1 MRHKTCVADGRIM
14 GRNKYPE
21 ETVAKILDAALEL
34 FCAQG
39 YEGTSIQDIV
49 DRLDGMTKGAVYHH
63 FKSKEEIFNAAFD
76 RAMTPIVEH
85 RRSMLGVGNMTG
97 AQKLRRLYAPESVV
111 PQIELWARMH
121 PAADPVKSSRLLAMQ
136 YQGSFDESADGC
148 LLPVIEEGIDDGSI
162 ACECPREA
170 AEAVSLLANLWLLP
184 LFRPLEPKERMLA
197 RAQCL
202 AQMAAAVGL
211 DLGEEVLQT
220 TARIW
225 DVWNRA
231 GW

>member
-1 MRHKTCVADGRIM
+1 M

-97 AQKLRRLYAPESVV
+97 AQKLKRFYAPESVV
-111 PQIELWARMH
+111 PQIELWARIH

-136 YQGSFDESADGC
+136 YQGSFNESARWLSLAGDRGGHRRRLHC
-148 LLPVIEEGIDDGSI
+148 VRMPARSGGGRIVVGESL
-162 ACECPREA
+162 A
-170 AEAVSLLANLWLLP
+170 AAIVPS
-184 LFRPLEPKERMLA
+184 A
-197 RAQCL
+197 RAQG
-202 AQMAAAVGL
+202 AN
-211 DLGEEVLQT
+211 
-220 TARIW
+220 ARSRTMFGA
-225 DVWNRA
+225 DGGRGGA
-231 GW
+231 RFG

>member
-1 MRHKTCVADGRIM
+1 M
-14 GRNKYPE
+14 GRNKNPE

-97 AQKLRRLYAPESVV
+97 AQKLKRLYAPESVV
-111 PQIELWARMH
+111 PQIELWARMR

-136 YQGSFDESADGC
+136 YQGSFDESAMASLASDRGGHRPTAPLRANARAKRRRPYRCWRIFGC
-148 LLPVIEEGIDDGSI
+148 CHCSVRSSPRSECSLAHNVWRRWLPRWGSI
-162 ACECPREA
+162 WVMKC
-170 AEAVSLLANLWLLP
+170 
-184 LFRPLEPKERMLA
+184 FRQRRRFGA
-197 RAQCL
+197 Y
-202 AQMAAAVGL
+202 G
-211 DLGEEVLQT
+211 
-220 TARIW
+220 TAPGGNI
-225 DVWNRA
+225 DTN
-231 GW
+231 GM

>member
-1 MRHKTCVADGRIM
+1 M

-97 AQKLRRLYAPESVV
+97 AQKLKRLYAPESVV
-111 PQIELWARMH
+111 PQIELWARMR

-136 YQGSFDESADGC
+136 YQGSFDES
-148 LLPVIEEGIDDGSI
+148 
-162 ACECPREA
+162 REA

-184 LFRPLEPKERMLA
+184 LFRSLEPKERMLA

-211 DLGEEVLQT
+211 DLGNEVLQT
-220 TARIW
+220 TAQIW
-225 DVWNRA
+225 GVWDRA

>member
-1 MRHKTCVADGRIM
+1 M

-97 AQKLRRLYAPESVV
+97 AQKLKRLYAPESVV
-111 PQIELWARMH
+111 PQIELWARMR

-148 LLPVIEEGIDDGSI
+148 LLPVIEEGIADGSI
-162 ACECPREA
+162 ACECPRGAGGGRIFVGESLA
-170 AEAVSLLANLWLLP
+170 AAIVPS
-184 LFRPLEPKERMLA
+184 A
-197 RAQCL
+197 RAQG
-202 AQMAAAVGL
+202 AN
-211 DLGEEVLQT
+211 
-220 TARIW
+220 ARSRTMFGA
-225 DVWNRA
+225 DGCRGGA
-231 GW
+231 RFG

>member
-1 MRHKTCVADGRIM
+1 M

-97 AQKLRRLYAPESVV
+97 AQKLKRLYAPESVV
-111 PQIELWARMH
+111 PQIELWARIH
-121 PAADPVKSSRLLAMQ
+121 PAADPVKSSRQ
-136 YQGSFDESADGC
+136 RPYRCWRISGC
-148 LLPVIEEGIDDGSI
+148 CHCFVRLSPRIECSLVLIVWRRWPPRWDSIWGKKCFRQRRRFGTYGTVPGGKVVI
-162 ACECPREA
+162 
-170 AEAVSLLANLWLLP
+170 
-184 LFRPLEPKERMLA
+184 
-197 RAQCL
+197 
-202 AQMAAAVGL
+202 
-211 DLGEEVLQT
+211 
-220 TARIW
+220 
-225 DVWNRA
+225 
-231 GW
+231 

>member
-1 MRHKTCVADGRIM
+1 
-14 GRNKYPE
+14 
-21 ETVAKILDAALEL
+21 
-34 FCAQG
+34 
-39 YEGTSIQDIV
+39 
-49 DRLDGMTKGAVYHH
+49 
-63 FKSKEEIFNAAFD
+63 
-76 RAMTPIVEH
+76 MTPIVEQ
-85 RRSMLGVGNMTG
+85 RRSTLGIGNMTG
-97 AQKLRRLYAPESVV
+97 AKSSSDSTRPSLSFHKLSYGHAC
-111 PQIELWARMH
+111 I

-136 YQGSFDESADGC
+136 YQGSFDESADGY
-148 LLPVIEEGIDDGSI
+148 LLPVIEEGIADGSI

-220 TARIW
+220 TAQIW
-225 DVWNRA
+225 DVWDRA

>member
-1 MRHKTCVADGRIM
+1 M

-49 DRLDGMTKGAVYHH
+49 DRLDGMTKGAIYHH

-76 RAMTPIVEH
+76 RAMAPVVE
-85 RRSMLGVGNMTG
+85 RRRTTLGAGNMTG

-111 PQIELWARMH
+111 PQIELWARIH
-121 PAADPVKSSRLLAMQ
+121 PAADPVKSSRLLALQ
-136 YQGSFDESADGC
+136 YQGSFDESADGY
-148 LLPVIEEGIDDGSI
+148 LLPVIEEGIADGSI

-170 AEAVSLLANLWLLP
+170 AEAVVVGESL
-184 LFRPLEPKERMLA
+184 
-197 RAQCL
+197 
-202 AQMAAAVGL
+202 AVAT
-211 DLGEEVLQT
+211 VPS
-220 TARIW
+220 A
-225 DVWNRA
+225 
-231 GW
+231 

>member
-1 MRHKTCVADGRIM
+1 M

-97 AQKLRRLYAPESVV
+97 AQKLKRLYAPESVV
-111 PQIELWARMH
+111 PQIELWARMR

-136 YQGSFDESADGC
+136 YQGSFDA
-148 LLPVIEEGIDDGSI
+148 LNVWRRWLPRWDSIWVRKCSRQRHGFGTYGTVPGGNIDING
-162 ACECPREA
+162 
-170 AEAVSLLANLWLLP
+170 
-184 LFRPLEPKERMLA
+184 M
-197 RAQCL
+197 
-202 AQMAAAVGL
+202 
-211 DLGEEVLQT
+211 
-220 TARIW
+220 
-225 DVWNRA
+225 
-231 GW
+231 

>member
-1 MRHKTCVADGRIM
+1 MRHKACVADGRIM

-97 AQKLRRLYAPESVV
+97 AQKLKRLYAPESVV
-111 PQIELWARMH
+111 PQIELWARMR

-136 YQGSFDESADGC
+136 YQGSFDES
-148 LLPVIEEGIDDGSI
+148 
-162 ACECPREA
+162 REA

-184 LFRPLEPKERMLA
+184 LFRSLEPKERMLA

-211 DLGEEVLQT
+211 DLGNEVLQT
-220 TARIW
+220 TAQIW
-225 DVWNRA
+225 GVWDRA

>member
-1 MRHKTCVADGRIM
+1 M

-97 AQKLRRLYAPESVV
+97 AQKLKRLYAPESVV
-111 PQIELWARMH
+111 PQKDIARSWW
-121 PAADPVKSSRLLAMQ
+121 SSVLL
-136 YQGSFDESADGC
+136 
-148 LLPVIEEGIDDGSI
+148 
-162 ACECPREA
+162 
-170 AEAVSLLANLWLLP
+170 
-184 LFRPLEPKERMLA
+184 
-197 RAQCL
+197 
-202 AQMAAAVGL
+202 
-211 DLGEEVLQT
+211 
-220 TARIW
+220 
-225 DVWNRA
+225 
-231 GW
+231 

>member
-1 MRHKTCVADGRIM
+1 M

-34 FCAQG
+34 FCVQG

-76 RAMTPIVEH
+76 RAMAPIAEH
-85 RRSMLGVGNMTG
+85 RRATLGAGNMTG
-97 AQKLRRLYAPESVV
+97 AQKLKRLYAPESVV

-121 PAADPVKSSRLLAMQ
+121 PAADPVKSS
-136 YQGSFDESADGC
+136 ADGN
-148 LLPVIEEGIDDGSI
+148 LLPVIEEGIADGSI

-211 DLGEEVLQT
+211 DLGNEVLQT
-220 TARIW
+220 TAQIW